1 MAGHS
6 TTEWVY
12 VGVVIAL
19 LVWVGAESW
28 RVEHSLEFAPPNSET
43 VRVIGQQWFWSFQH
57 ADGTQEV
64 NEVHLKTNIPYR
76 FEIVSNDVIH
86 DFAVPDFAILLDAVP
101 GRVNSMW
108 NVFDKP
114 GEYLIE
120 CREYCGQGHH
130 TMRAKLFVEPN
141 VNGTGPVTAS
151 NAGGEGGQVSRGTG
165 FETIV
170 KPGTNATVTQG
181 TGYERVIKPA
191 ELGQNSSSP
200 TAAGGNGTAAEGG
213 NGTAAAGGHGT
224 EAAGGPSVALAIPSG
239 ASVEGNPSY
248 SPDKIT
254 AKKGDTITVTNNDNA
269 PHTVTSGATPDDPQ
283 NAKLFDTSMIMPGK
297 SAQIK
302 TASLAP
308 GDHPFHCTVHPY
320 MKGTL
325 TITG

>member
-1 MAGHS
+1 MAHS
-6 TTEWVY
+6 STEWAF
-12 VGVVIAL
+12 VGVVIAI

-28 RVEHSLEFAPPNSET
+28 RVEHTLEFAPPNSET

-57 ADGTQEV
+57 ADGSQEV
-64 NEVHLKTNIPYR
+64 NELHVKTNTPYR
-76 FEIVSNDVIH
+76 FEMVSNDVIH
-86 DFAVPDFAILLDAVP
+86 DFAVPDFAILLDVVP

-130 TMRAKLFVEPN
+130 TMRAKLFVEPF
-141 VNGTGPVTAS
+141 NGTAPAAAS
-151 NAGGEGGQVSRGTG
+151 NAGGEGAQLSRGTG
-165 FETIV
+165 YVSVI
-170 KPGTNATVTQG
+170 KPGSNASVSQG
-181 TGYERVIKPA
+181 VGYERLVKPP
-191 ELGQNSSSP
+191 ELGQQSKSNASSA
-200 TAAGGNGTAAEGG
+200 AAGGGG
-213 NGTAAAGGHGT
+213 NGTAAAGG
-224 EAAGGPSVALAIPSG
+224 GGPSVALSIPSG

-248 SPDKIT
+248 SPDKLT

-269 PHTVTSGATPDDPQ
+269 VHTVTSGATPDDPQ
-283 NAKLFDTSMIMPGK
+283 NAKLFDTSMIMQGK
-297 SAQIK
+297 TAQIK

-308 GDHPFHCTVHPY
+308 GNYPFHCTVHPY